1 MKVYIKIIIANK
13 YRNSRNKWM
22 CFSIFL
28 LFLDFA
34 LSLLLLLFDYISF
47 KDEVKVQKKLE
58 LLIEISL
65 ASFVFIVLFILMLIK
80 RYFVELIC
88 IISYIVI
95 GSSYWVYFFIKAI
108 ILIVYPETGKLE
120 RKKEFF
126 DNEKQFSIII
136 FLVLIGLL
144 RIGVNFAIKKYINNV
159 KKLKGFAEE
168 RNTEILINTIET
180 KKDSGSFINWNDSLH
195 ANNM

>member
-65 ASFVFIVLFILMLIK
+65 ASCVFIVLFILMLIK

-88 IISYIVI
+88 IITYIVI
-95 GSSYWVYFFIKAI
+95 GSSY
-108 ILIVYPETGKLE
+108 
-120 RKKEFF
+120 
-126 DNEKQFSIII
+126 
-136 FLVLIGLL
+136 
-144 RIGVNFAIKKYINNV
+144 
-159 KKLKGFAEE
+159 
-168 RNTEILINTIET
+168 
-180 KKDSGSFINWNDSLH
+180 
-195 ANNM
+195 